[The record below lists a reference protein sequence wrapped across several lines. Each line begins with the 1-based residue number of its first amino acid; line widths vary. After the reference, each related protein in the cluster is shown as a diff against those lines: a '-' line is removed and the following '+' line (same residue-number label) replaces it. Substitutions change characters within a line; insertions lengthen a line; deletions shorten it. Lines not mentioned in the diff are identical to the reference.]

1 MFCCCFY
8 ISCSV
13 TAQQSLPNVVRLTQQ
28 CICVH
33 KTVSVCE
40 RGRAYSKCHCPVFL
54 KHLLSVCNSLPPI
67 STMKWCVLYICA
79 RLHVCAQLT
88 EGVVW
93 LLMEAECC
101 CYRHA
106 QAEDGRVC
114 WIKKQIDCMMQ
125 NYTDSMTYTWASF
138 MHGAT
143 ADGTVLKHGLK
154 PARSIFYNS

>member
-40 RGRAYSKCHCPVFL
+40 RGRAYSKCHCTVFL
-54 KHLLSVCNSLPPI
+54 KHLLLVCITASNKYNEMVCIVYLCTSACMCSADWGCSLI
-67 STMKWCVLYICA
+67 ADGGRVL
-79 RLHVCAQLT
+79 
-88 EGVVW
+88 
-93 LLMEAECC
+93 LLQTCTGG
-101 CYRHA
+101 RW
-106 QAEDGRVC
+106 RVC
-114 WIKKQIDCMMQ
+114 WIKKQVDCMMQ

-138 MHGAT
+138 MHGAA

-154 PARSIFYNS
+154 PTRSIFYNS